1 MKKCPYCAEAI
12 MDEAILCRYCGNKL
26 DPFGY
31 REAIPV
37 LYAGFWVRF
46 GASFIDWII
55 LGVIGGI
62 IGFMIGLFF
71 VVLLGNGKETTN
83 IVNCVAQFAGLLLGW
98 LYCSLFES
106 SIKQATPGKMA
117 LGIRVTD
124 MDGYRISFGKA
135 TGRYFGKIISG
146 LIVYIGFLMAAWDD
160 KKTSPA

>member
-1 MKKCPYCAEAI
+1 
-12 MDEAILCRYCGNKL
+12 
-26 DPFGY
+26 
-31 REAIPV
+31 
-37 LYAGFWVRF
+37 
-46 GASFIDWII
+46 
-55 LGVIGGI
+55 
-62 IGFMIGLFF
+62 MIGLFF